1 MNAFRT
7 ASLACLFLLLSACA
21 TMPGRESDID
31 ALLDASGLNAQLAWL
46 QQPLRPDEDAGV
58 LSLLPDEWV
67 TAVNGTVAD
76 LVKADDIRA
85 SLRNEIRRN
94 LSAKE
99 LADVQRFFASPS
111 GRQVAALESGRLDS
125 RLRDAAAGDT
135 ADLDTLAEATGV
147 SKAVS
152 RLAENALGDAVDIAL
167 RNGCF
172 GLDKTP
178 LASLLGGV
186 MKKAQLRALRAA
198 VNDQVRDRYAALAAE
213 DRANYLAF
221 AQSRAGRR
229 FFQSRTAVMTG
240 AADKAGAALGAQLTP
255 QISKICRE

>member
-7 ASLACLFLLLSACA
+7 APLACLLLLLSACA

-46 QQPLRPDEDAGV
+46 QQPLRPDQDAGV

-67 TAVNGTVAD
+67 AAVNGTVAD
-76 LVKADDIRA
+76 LVKTDDIRA
-85 SLRNEIRRN
+85 SLRDEIRRN

-99 LADVQRFFASPS
+99 LADVQRFFASPT
-111 GRQVAALESGRLDS
+111 GRQVAALESGRLDNG
-125 RLRDAAAGDT
+125 LKDAGTGD
-135 ADLDTLAEATGV
+135 APDLDTLAEATGV

-172 GLDKTP
+172 GLEKTP

-198 VNDQVRDRYAALAAE
+198 VNERVRDRYAALRPE
-213 DRANYLAF
+213 DRGNYLAF

-229 FFQSRTAVMTG
+229 FFQSRTSVMTS
-240 AADKAGAALGAQLTP
+240 AAEKAGTALGAELTP
-255 QISKICRE
+255 QIRRICHE